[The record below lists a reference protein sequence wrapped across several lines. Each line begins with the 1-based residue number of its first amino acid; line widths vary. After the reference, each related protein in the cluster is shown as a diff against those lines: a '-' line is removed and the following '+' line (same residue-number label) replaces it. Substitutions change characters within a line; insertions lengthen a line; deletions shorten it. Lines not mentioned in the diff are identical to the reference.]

1 LPGPVAAGTGGP
13 SVREALRT
21 RTFWLLFAA
30 GLSTSIGIFIPF
42 AHLAPYARDHGFSEG
57 FGALLIGLIG
67 IGSVAGR
74 LVLGG
79 SADRL
84 GRRRSLAGTFAAM
97 AVLPGW
103 WLWATE
109 AWALVLFALAFGAAY
124 GALVALVPAL
134 RGRTFFAGQSFS
146 AILGLVYSAAAVGAL
161 AGPTLAGAIFD
172 ATKSYD
178 VPILIGVGLNVV
190 AVACVVVLRSPI
202 RAATP
207 ITVAAGTGR

>member
-1 LPGPVAAGTGGP
+1 
-13 SVREALRT
+13 VREALRT
-21 RTFWLLFAA
+21 RTFWLLFTA

-97 AVLPGW
+97 AVCLAW

-124 GALVALVPAL
+124 GGFVALVPAL
-134 RGRTFFAGQSFS
+134 AADFFAGRSFS

-172 ATKSYD
+172 ATESYD

-190 AVACVVVLRSPI
+190 AVACMVVLRSPA

-207 ITVAAGTGR
+207 VTLAAGTGR